1 MNGIAFE
8 DQFLGFLDGAIR
20 QQKRMAD
27 RVMVQFIVLRLLMVV
42 ASASLPA
49 LTTIEN
55 RVWSTVA
62 AVLVAVLTGL
72 DTQFRALRC
81 FRWLAFC
88 SLNNFRYFIAS
99 ERNRWHTRGWQSV

>member
-1 MNGIAFE
+1 MSGIAFQ

-27 RVMVQFIVLRLLMVV
+27 RAMVQFIVLRLLMVA

-72 DTQFRALRC
+72 DT
-81 FRWLAFC
+81 
-88 SLNNFRYFIAS
+88 
-99 ERNRWHTRGWQSV
+99 